1 MSASS
6 INGMDIRI
14 TMGAMGL
21 TDARLLLNVMLHQYG
36 ELSEQHRREEMQWK
50 GILKTLRT
58 TVIED
63 D

>member
-6 INGMDIRI
+6 INAMDIRI

-50 GILKTLRT
+50 GILETLRT